1 MISNLTQGGE
11 PASHARPATDRL
23 LFQLGNGQCLLWL
36 WQVGGT
42 GRCAH
47 ADAHRIPVRESESQ
61 SGPRAIASRVSATFT
76 WRQQTCD
83 NAFAFDPLLTPPPP
97 FLSRVRLAGHFD
109 QQTKPDA
116 RQVRIDWHW
125 LRGYPRAICCC
136 CLHLL
141 PSLFGSSVHT
151 HWHTLIDMYAFRLL
165 ISSVGKL

>member
-1 MISNLTQGGE
+1 MS
-11 PASHARPATDRL
+11 AAVAVL
-23 LFQLGNGQCLLWL
+23 LLL

-83 NAFAFDPLLTPPPP
+83 NAFAFDPLLTPLPPLP
-97 FLSRVRLAGHFD
+97 LSCTSDH
-109 QQTKPDA
+109 QTKPDA

-125 LRGYPRAICCC
+125 LRGYPRAICCHPC
-136 CLHLL
+136 SAL
-141 PSLFGSSVHT
+141 PCRSASHT
-151 HWHTLIDMYAFRLL
+151 HTHTLIEMYAFRLL

>member
-1 MISNLTQGGE
+1 MPGQTRAGL
-11 PASHARPATDRL
+11 ATDRL
-23 LFQLGNGQCLLWL
+23 LFQLGNGQCLLW
-36 WQVGGT
+36 QVGGT
-42 GRCAH
+42 GRCAP
-47 ADAHRIPVRESESQ
+47 ADAHRIPVRESELQ

-97 FLSRVRLAGHFD
+97 FLSRARLAGHSD

-141 PSLFGSSVHT
+141 PSLFDSSVHT
-151 HWHTLIDMYAFRLL
+151 HSHTHSLKCMP
-165 ISSVGKL
+165 SVCSFQASENCDL